1 MKILALFLFTIGS
14 LICSAQ
20 EAKSDH
26 LEKQILKR
34 SNELWQW
41 MSDKNVD
48 SLNQLFHDHS
58 SFVHMGGS
66 WGKSQE
72 LNIIKSGGIWYK
84 KANIISTKVN
94 ILENTAVVLND
105 LTLIAVV
112 GGNEVTNP
120 FLVTEVFVQKD
131 GRWQLGVL
139 SFTRKM
145 TP

>member
-1 MKILALFLFTIGS
+1 
-14 LICSAQ
+14 
-20 EAKSDH
+20 
-26 LEKQILKR
+26 
-34 SNELWQW
+34 
-41 MSDKNVD
+41 
-48 SLNQLFHDHS
+48 
-58 SFVHMGGS
+58 MGGS